1 MAAEAQRATRS
12 RERTS
17 IAARLGAFWR
27 HIEPGIN
34 FDLNNSIE
42 NWSATG
48 EGRATSITFEGFGVT
63 LFLVV
68 GRTPKATH

>member
-12 RERTS
+12 RDRTS

-27 HIEPGIN
+27 HIEPGIHIDRDN
-34 FDLNNSIE
+34 FIE

-48 EGRATSITFEGFGVT
+48 EGRATSVNFEGFGIS
-63 LFLVV
+63 LSLVI
-68 GRTPKATH
+68 GRTPKAVR